1 MAEEVLGRVAIELDL
16 KDAKFRKNLQGSK
29 DALRNVATEMRANVA
44 SMDAAGNKYGALA
57 VKQEG
62 LNKMLQAQANR
73 LRLLQNQ
80 YQGSM
85 TKQGQ
90 WTRSTANYARQVN
103 MTNSY
108 ISQLKQQLVENAKA
122 MARAKVETTGVT
134 GAVNRFGQATKGIGG
149 HLINAGRSMTAFTAP
164 VAAGFTYGVKK
175 AVELDNT
182 LMHTRNLVKNSGEET
197 AAEMRTN
204 LAKMTA
210 DTRKF
215 SDQYGISQQK
225 IATGYQDLIKRGYS
239 SGQAVAVMNSE
250 LQASIATGDD
260 FAEVTQVASQ
270 VLESFGL
277 RTENTALM
285 TAHSKMVL
293 NQLSYAADA
302 TSTSFKDIGIAMSY
316 VGASAKEAGFTVG
329 ETSAALG
336 VLSNNGLEAE
346 KAGTGLRR
354 AIINLSKAAA
364 GIDKDG
370 NVLKKLGIRKEDI
383 LDSKG
388 NLKDLSTVM
397 GVIGKKTKDMS
408 NTEKGVLFNKLFGT
422 TGQQA
427 GFILTENTSKL
438 HELTE
443 QVEKS
448 AKNNYIGKLAESNL
462 KSAQNQFNIFKEQLT
477 NTAMDAARI
486 ILPYVTNF
494 MHGVQN
500 VIQAFDGLSD
510 GAKRFIVNSAL
521 LVAGLGPVSLAIGGV
536 LKAVGGLATGAVKV
550 ISFFSAWKAG
560 RAEMDALGIAT
571 KAPLGGLLKLKGAA
585 TTAGTAMEATTAG
598 TEAAGSAFSLFNPYV
613 LAAVAA
619 LGIGVGA
626 WELWGKKALE
636 SRDRTNRW
644 GTDIGSAADTA
655 ATKFKNWSTDATV
668 ALNDT
673 SSSASTNGKKI
684 EKAFKGMTKA
694 AEEASK
700 KQKTAMN
707 KLAKEVGGATGKAI
721 EADAKAAEK
730 SRQKHIANMERYYQQ
745 VKDITK
751 QSVDNNVKLTQD
763 QRVTIA
769 NLQRKMAEEQVKT
782 LGLSSKKQQLVLKA
796 ELNETSEMTKKELHS
811 MAVAASDAVSKE
823 NDNYQ
828 KSLNTIK
835 NSDIL
840 STKQKHKYIEE
851 LTQEHYDKLN
861 TLSAGFI
868 NAEKAEGKTRKQ
880 ILEDMVLWGHLT
892 KKEAENAYEAWKD
905 AQQKTSSNII
915 KITDDMKKNV
925 KGAAE
930 YWNGL
935 VLDPK
940 TGDLKT
946 NAPQEVAKAIKS
958 KDNWNKIKL
967 LKKEGLLST
976 NAQQIVA
983 AALIENGKW
992 NKMSWKEQKAWL
1004 KDGFSETITKALE
1017 DSGKWNDLSLEQK
1030 QAIVQA
1036 DSKHELASILLE
1048 AGVWNSLTMKQQ
1060 EAVIT
1065 DKATKNIYPAISK
1078 TQEWNNLDVKQKE
1091 AIINAK
1097 GKTELVDQLFQAGL
1111 WNKLSIKDKQAI
1123 VATKGQAKMIDVLSN
1138 MKEWNNLN
1146 PKQQQAV
1153 IESKGG
1159 QDLVNNLTHF
1169 KLWKDLPQSVVK
1181 QIIADDEA
1189 SGNLTAANNALQ
1201 AWAKANPGAAK
1212 KAIGHDLA
1220 SPGFDKAANAVRNY
1234 KNTSP
1239 GKTKNAL
1246 GKDYASQAF
1255 STATRSTNT
1264 FRNTSPGATKQA
1276 RGADRASGAMNG
1288 ATRSVNRFHSSSTGG
1303 TKHARAKDEASGP
1316 ANSAVAAVKRFFSLP
1331 AQRTIKLI
1339 TSFVTHGK
1347 KGHKRGTVYHS
1358 GGVMMVNDAVG
1369 NHFRELVQFPDG
1381 TSFIPTGRNVLLDA
1395 PRGTKV
1401 MTANRTAQKFPGLK
1415 QYANGTIEQPKLN
1428 SNMRFLRMSSDIINA
1443 PTPNVAVTTAQT
1455 DLTGLEGKVDSM
1467 VNILTQLLAKD
1478 QTIKL
1483 DSDIVGR
1490 SLDRRQTRG
1499 INLES
1504 RGVYSGV

>member
-182 LMHTRNLVKNSGEET
+182 LMHTRNLIKNSGEES
-197 AAEMRTN
+197 AATVSRNMSRI
-204 LAKMTA
+204 TA

-239 SGQAVAVMNSE
+239 SGQAIAVMNSE

-260 FAEVTQVASQ
+260 FTEVTQVASQ

-277 RTENTALM
+277 RTKNTALM
-285 TAHSKMVL
+285 QQHSKQVL
-293 NQLSYAADA
+293 NELSYAADL

-316 VGASAKEAGFTVG
+316 VGASAHDAGFGLG

-336 VLSNNGLEAE
+336 ILSNHGLEAE

-370 NVLKKLGIRKEDI
+370 NVLKKLGIKKEDI

-388 NLKDLSTVM
+388 NLKDLASVM
-397 GVIGKKTKDMS
+397 EVINKHTKGMS
-408 NTEKGVLFNKLFGT
+408 RTDKGVLFNKLFGT

-427 GFILTENTSKL
+427 GLILADNADKL
-438 HELTE
+438 RDLTK

-448 AKNNYIGKLAESNL
+448 TKNNYVGKLAESNL

-510 GAKRFIVNSAL
+510 GTKRFIVNSAL

-536 LKAVGGLATGAVKV
+536 LKAVGSLATGTVKV

-560 RAEMDALGIAT
+560 RAEMDALGMAT

-655 ATKFKNWSTDATV
+655 ATKFKNWSTEATV
-668 ALNDT
+668 AINDT
-673 SSSASTNGKKI
+673 TSSATTNGKKI
-684 EKAFKGMTKA
+684 EKAFHGMAKA
-694 AEEASK
+694 AEDASK
-700 KQKTAMN
+700 KQKKAADSF
-707 KLAKEVGGATGKAI
+707 AKEIGGAAGEAI
-721 EADAKAAEK
+721 EAEAKREEA
-730 SRQKHIANMERYYQQ
+730 SRNKHIQKMEEYYQQ
-745 VKDITK
+745 VENIVKDKNGKYI
-751 QSVDNNVKLTQD
+751 KLNQD
-763 QRVTIA
+763 QRATVA
-769 NLQRKMAEEQVKT
+769 NIQRKMAEEEVKT
-782 LGLSSKKQQLVLKA
+782 LGLSAKQQRLVLQAQLNDTNSMSQKQLKKMANASA
-796 ELNETSEMTKKELHS
+796 EALKKEEENYNTTYGKIKRNTKLS
-811 MAVAASDAVSKE
+811 AAERNAGLE
-823 NDNYQ
+823 A
-828 KSLNTIK
+828 L
-835 NSDIL
+835 
-840 STKQKHKYIEE
+840 ER
-851 LTQEHYDKLN
+851 EHYATLN
-861 TLSAGFI
+861 ALGAGFI
-868 NAEKAEGKTRKQ
+868 NAEKARGYRRKA
-880 ILEDMVLWGHLT
+880 IIDDLMEYGEMSEEDA
-892 KKEAENAYEAWKD
+892 KKVYKAWED
-905 AQQKTSSNII
+905 AQEKTTASII
-915 KITDDMKKNV
+915 KITDGMKKNV
-925 KGAAE
+925 KNAAE
-930 YWNGL
+930 TWNNL

-940 TGDLKT
+940 TGQLKT

-958 KDNWNKIKL
+958 KDQWNQIKL
-967 LKKEGLLST
+967 LKKKGLLST

-992 NKMSWKEQKAWL
+992 DKMTWKEQKAWL

-1017 DSGKWNDLSLEQK
+1017 DSGKWNSLSLDQK

-1097 GKTELVDQLFQAGL
+1097 GKAELVDQLFQAGL
-1111 WNKLSIKDKQAI
+1111 WNKLSLKDKQAL
-1123 VATKGQAKMIDVLSN
+1123 VATKGQAELISTLEKT
-1138 MKEWNNLN
+1138 KEWNNLT
-1146 PKQQQAV
+1146 PKQQQAIV
-1153 IESKGG
+1153 ESKGG
-1159 QDLVNNLTHF
+1159 KELNDTLDHF
-1169 KLWKDLPQSVVK
+1169 QMWQGLPASVIK
-1181 QIIADDEA
+1181 QIVADDRA
-1189 SGNLTAANNALQ
+1189 SGKIDVANAALRR
-1201 AWAKANPGAAK
+1201 WAQANPGEAK
-1212 KAIGHDLA
+1212 KVLGEDWA
-1220 SPGFDKAANAVRNY
+1220 SQKFDVATNALNRY
-1234 KNTSP
+1234 KGSNP
-1239 GKTKNAL
+1239 GKAKQAL
-1246 GKDYASQAF
+1246 AKDYASQALG
-1255 STATRSTNT
+1255 SATRSTNT

-1288 ATRSVNRFHSSSTGG
+1288 ATRSVNRFRGTSAGG

-1347 KGHKRGTVYHS
+1347 KGHKRGTAYHP

-1381 TSFIPTGRNVLLDA
+1381 TSFIPTGRNVVMDA

-1401 MTANRTAQKFPGLK
+1401 MTANRTAQRFPGLK

-1443 PTPNVAVTTAQT
+1443 PTPNVAVTMAQT
-1455 DLTGLEGKVDSM
+1455 DLSGLEGKVDSM
-1467 VNILTQLLAKD
+1467 VDILTQLLAKD

>member
-108 ISQLKQQLVENAKA
+108 ISKLKQQLVENAKA

-134 GAVNRFGQATKGIGG
+134 GAVNRFGQATRGIGG

-225 IATGYQDLIKRGYS
+225 IAAGYQDLIKRGYS

-277 RTENTALM
+277 RTKNTALM

-364 GIDKDG
+364 GIGKDG
-370 NVLKKLGIRKEDI
+370 NVLKKLGIKKEDI

-427 GFILTENTSKL
+427 GFILTENASKL
-438 HELTE
+438 HDLTE

-510 GAKRFIVNSAL
+510 GTKRFIVNSAL

-536 LKAVGGLATGAVKV
+536 LKAVGSLATGAVKV

-560 RAEMDALGIAT
+560 RAEMDALGMAT

-644 GTDIGSAADTA
+644 GTDIGAAADTA
-655 ATKFKNWSTDATV
+655 ATKFKNWSTEATV
-668 ALNDT
+668 AINDT
-673 SSSASTNGKKI
+673 TSSATTNGKKI
-684 EKAFKGMTKA
+684 EKAFHGMAKA
-694 AEEASK
+694 AEDASK
-700 KQKTAMN
+700 KQKKAADSF
-707 KLAKEVGGATGKAI
+707 AKEIGGAAGEAI
-721 EADAKAAEK
+721 EAEAKREEA
-730 SRQKHIANMERYYQQ
+730 SRNKHIQKMEQYYQQ
-745 VKDITK
+745 VENIVKDKNGKYI
-751 QSVDNNVKLTQD
+751 KLNQD
-763 QRVTIA
+763 QRATVA
-769 NLQRKMAEEQVKT
+769 NIQRKMAEEEVKT
-782 LGLSSKKQQLVLKA
+782 LGLSAKQQKLVLKA
-796 ELNETSEMTKKELHS
+796 QLDETNSMSQKQLKKMTTASAGALKKEEEQYNETYGK
-811 MAVAASDAVSKE
+811 
-823 NDNYQ
+823 
-828 KSLNTIK
+828 IK
-835 NSDIL
+835 RNA
-840 STKQKHKYIEE
+840 K
-851 LTQEHYDKLN
+851 LTTAERNAGLEALEREHYATLN
-861 TLSAGFI
+861 ALGAGFI
-868 NAEKAEGKTRKQ
+868 NAEKARGYRRQAIIDDLMEYG
-880 ILEDMVLWGHLT
+880 EMS
-892 KKEAENAYEAWKD
+892 EKD
-905 AQQKTSSNII
+905 AEKVYKAWEKAQEKTSASII

-925 KGAAE
+925 QNAAE

-940 TGDLKT
+940 TGQLKT

-967 LKKEGLLST
+967 LQKKGLLST

-1097 GKTELVDQLFQAGL
+1097 GKAELVEQLVQANL
-1111 WNKLSIKDKQAI
+1111 WNSLDLKDKQAL
-1123 VATKGQAKMIDVLSN
+1123 VATKGQAELISTLEKT
-1138 MKEWNNLN
+1138 KEWNNLT
-1146 PKQQQAV
+1146 PKQQQAIV
-1153 IESKGG
+1153 ESKGG
-1159 QDLVNNLTHF
+1159 KELNDTLDHF
-1169 KLWKDLPQSVVK
+1169 QMWQGLPASVIK
-1181 QIIADDEA
+1181 QIVADDRA
-1189 SGNLTAANNALQ
+1189 SGNIDVANAALRRWAQLNPGEAKKVLGEDWASQKFNTASNALRNY
-1201 AWAKANPGAAK
+1201 KVANPGKAK
-1212 KAIGHDLA
+1212 RALA
-1220 SPGFDKAANAVRNY
+1220 
-1234 KNTSP
+1234 
-1239 GKTKNAL
+1239 
-1246 GKDYASQAF
+1246 KDYASQAF
-1255 STATRSTNT
+1255 GTATRSTNT
-1264 FRNTSPGATKQA
+1264 FRNTSPGATKHA

-1288 ATRSVNRFHSSSTGG
+1288 ATRSVNRFRGTSAGG

-1316 ANSAVAAVKRFFSLP
+1316 ANRAVSAVKSFLSLP
-1331 AQRTIKLI
+1331 TVRTISLI
-1339 TSFVTHGK
+1339 TNFVK
-1347 KGHKRGTVYHS
+1347 KKHKRGTAYHP

-1381 TSFIPTGRNVLLDA
+1381 TSFIPTGRNVVMDA

-1443 PTPNVAVTTAQT
+1443 PTPNIAVTTAQA

>member
-175 AVELDNT
+175 AADLDNA
-182 LMHTRNLVKNSGEET
+182 LMHTRNLIRTGGESAAQTSRSMAIIT
-197 AAEMRTN
+197 AN
-204 LAKMTA
+204 
-210 DTRKF
+210 TRKY

-225 IATGYQDLIKRGYS
+225 IANGYRELIKRGYNS
-239 SGQAVAVMNSE
+239 KQAISVMNSE
-250 LQASIATGDD
+250 LKASIATGES
-260 FAEVTQVASQ
+260 FSEVTQVSSQ

-277 RTENTALM
+277 RTDHVGR
-285 TAHSKMVL
+285 HSKMVL
-293 NQLSYAADA
+293 NQLAFAADK
-302 TSTSFKDIGIAMSY
+302 TSTSFKDIGIGMSY
-316 VGASAKEAGFTVG
+316 VGATAKEAGLSVA
-329 ETSAALG
+329 ETSTALG
-336 VLSNNGLEAE
+336 ILSDNGLEAE

-354 AIINLSKAAA
+354 AIINLSKVAAD
-364 GIDKDG
+364 IDKDG
-370 NVLKKLGIRKEDI
+370 NVLKKLGIKKEDI

-388 NLKDLSTVM
+388 NLKDLATVM

-408 NTEKGVLFNKLFGT
+408 DPEKGVLFNKLFGT

-427 GFILTENTSKL
+427 GFILSNNADKL
-438 HELTE
+438 RDLTK

-448 AKNNYIGKLAESNL
+448 AKNDYIGKLAEKNL
-462 KSAQNQFNIFKEQLT
+462 KSAQNQFNIFKQQLT
-477 NTAMDAARI
+477 NTAIDAARI

-494 MHGVQN
+494 MHGVEN

-510 GAKRFIVNSAL
+510 GTKRFIVNSAL
-521 LVAGLGPVSLAIGGV
+521 LVAGLGPVSLAIGSV

-560 RAEMDALGIAT
+560 RAEMDALGMAT

-598 TEAAGSAFSLFNPYV
+598 TEAAGSAFSLLNPYV

-644 GTDIGSAADTA
+644 GTDIGAAADTA
-655 ATKFKNWSTDATV
+655 ATKFKNWSTEATV
-668 ALNDT
+668 AINDT
-673 SSSASTNGKKI
+673 TSSATTNGKKI
-684 EKAFKGMTKA
+684 EKAFHGMAKA
-694 AEEASK
+694 AEDASK
-700 KQKTAMN
+700 KQKKAADSF
-707 KLAKEVGGATGKAI
+707 AKEIGGAAGDAI
-721 EADAKAAEK
+721 EAEAKREEA
-730 SRQKHIANMERYYQQ
+730 SRNKHIQKMEQYYQQ
-745 VKDITK
+745 VENIVKDKNGEYI
-751 QSVDNNVKLTQD
+751 KLNQD
-763 QRVTIA
+763 QRATVA
-769 NLQRKMAEEQVKT
+769 NIQRKMAEEEVKT
-782 LGLSSKKQQLVLKA
+782 LGLSAKQQKLVLKA
-796 ELNETSEMTKKELHS
+796 QLNETNSMSQKQLKKMTNASAEALKKEEENYNTTYGKIKRNTKLS
-811 MAVAASDAVSKE
+811 AAERNAGLE
-823 NDNYQ
+823 A
-828 KSLNTIK
+828 L
-835 NSDIL
+835 
-840 STKQKHKYIEE
+840 ER
-851 LTQEHYDKLN
+851 EHYATLN
-861 TLSAGFI
+861 ALGAGFI
-868 NAEKAEGKTRKQ
+868 NAEKARGYRRQAIIDDLMEYG
-880 ILEDMVLWGHLT
+880 EMS
-892 KKEAENAYEAWKD
+892 EKD
-905 AQQKTSSNII
+905 AEKVYKAWEDAQEKTTASII
-915 KITDDMKKNV
+915 KITNGMKKSV

-940 TGDLKT
+940 TGQLKT

-967 LKKEGLLST
+967 LQKKGLLST

-1017 DSGKWNDLSLEQK
+1017 DSGKWNDLSLKQK

-1097 GKTELVDQLFQAGL
+1097 GKAELVDQLFQAGL
-1111 WNKLSIKDKQAI
+1111 WNKLSLKDKQAL
-1123 VATKGQAKMIDVLSN
+1123 VATKGKAELISTLEKT
-1138 MKEWNNLN
+1138 KEWNNLT
-1146 PKQQQAV
+1146 PKQQQAIV
-1153 IESKGG
+1153 ESKGG
-1159 QDLVNNLTHF
+1159 KELNDTLDHF
-1169 KLWKDLPQSVVK
+1169 QMWQGLPTSVIK
-1181 QIIADDEA
+1181 QIVANDRA
-1189 SGNLTAANNALQ
+1189 SGNIDVANAALRRWAQLNPGEAKKVLGEDWASQKFNTASNALRNY
-1201 AWAKANPGAAK
+1201 KTANPGKAK
-1212 KAIGHDLA
+1212 QALA
-1220 SPGFDKAANAVRNY
+1220 
-1234 KNTSP
+1234 
-1239 GKTKNAL
+1239 
-1246 GKDYASQAF
+1246 KDYASQAF
-1255 STATRSTNT
+1255 GTATRSTNT

-1443 PTPNVAVTTAQT
+1443 PTPNVAVTTART

>member
-164 VAAGFTYGVKK
+164 VAAGFTYGAKK
-175 AVELDNT
+175 AAELDNS
-182 LMHTRNLVKNSGEET
+182 LMHTRNLIRSGGESAAQT
-197 AAEMRTN
+197 AQSMATI
-204 LAKMTA
+204 TA
-210 DTRKF
+210 NTRKY

-225 IATGYQDLIKRGYS
+225 IANGYRELIKRGYS
-239 SGQAVAVMNSE
+239 SKQAIAVMNSE
-250 LQASIATGDD
+250 LKASIATGDD
-260 FAEVTQVASQ
+260 FSEVTEVSSQ

-277 RTENTALM
+277 RADHVGR
-285 TAHSKMVL
+285 HSKMVL
-293 NQLSYAADA
+293 NQLAFAADK
-302 TSTSFKDIGIAMSY
+302 TSTGFKDIGIGMSY
-316 VGASAKEAGFTVG
+316 VGATAKEAGFSVA
-329 ETSAALG
+329 ETSTALG
-336 VLSNNGLEAE
+336 ILSDNGLEAE

-354 AIINLSKAAA
+354 AIINLSQAASS
-364 GIDKDG
+364 IDKDG
-370 NVLKKLGIRKEDI
+370 NVLKKLGIKKEDI

-388 NLKDLSTVM
+388 NLKDLATVM
-397 GVIGKKTKDMS
+397 GVIHEKTKDMTKPEKS
-408 NTEKGVLFNKLFGT
+408 NLFNKLFGT

-427 GFILTENTSKL
+427 GFILTENSKRL
-438 HELTE
+438 GKLTG
-443 QVEKS
+443 QVEKA
-448 AKNNYIGKLAESNL
+448 AKNDYIGKLAEKNL
-462 KSAQNQFNIFKEQLT
+462 KSAQNQFNIFKQQLT

-494 MHGVQN
+494 MHGVEN

-560 RAEMDALGIAT
+560 RAEMNALGMAT

-700 KQKTAMN
+700 KQKTAMD

-763 QRVTIA
+763 QRVTVA

-823 NDNYQ
+823 NDNYLI
-828 KSLNTIK
+828 SLNKIE

-880 ILEDMVLWGHLT
+880 ILEDMASWGRLT
-892 KKEAENAYEAWKD
+892 KKEAENAYGAWKD
-905 AQQKTSSNII
+905 AQKKTSSNII

-940 TGDLKT
+940 TGQLKT

-976 NAQQIVA
+976 NSQQIVA

-1097 GKTELVDQLFQAGL
+1097 GKAELVDQLFQAGL
-1111 WNKLSIKDKQAI
+1111 WNKLSIKDKQAL
-1123 VATKGQAKMIDVLSN
+1123 VATKGQAKMIGVLSN

-1255 STATRSTNT
+1255 GTATRSTNT

-1288 ATRSVNRFHSSSTGG
+1288 ATRSVNKFHSSSTGG

-1316 ANSAVAAVKRFFSLP
+1316 ANRAVSAVKSFLSLP
-1331 AQRTIKLI
+1331 TVRTISLI
-1339 TSFVTHGK
+1339 TNFVK
-1347 KGHKRGTVYHS
+1347 KKHKRGTAYHP

-1381 TSFIPTGRNVLLDA
+1381 TSFIPTGRNVVMDA

-1443 PTPNVAVTTAQT
+1443 PTPNIAVTTAQT

>member
-1 MAEEVLGRVAIELDL
+1 
-16 KDAKFRKNLQGSK
+16 
-29 DALRNVATEMRANVA
+29 
-44 SMDAAGNKYGALA
+44 
-57 VKQEG
+57 
-62 LNKMLQAQANR
+62 MLQAQANR

-182 LMHTRNLVKNSGEET
+182 LMHTRNLIKNSGEES
-197 AAEMRTN
+197 AATVSRNMARI
-204 LAKMTA
+204 TA

-277 RTENTALM
+277 RTKNTALM
-285 TAHSKMVL
+285 QQHSKQVL
-293 NQLSYAADA
+293 NELSYAADL

-316 VGASAKEAGFTVG
+316 VGASAHEAGFGLG

-336 VLSNNGLEAE
+336 ILSNNGLEAE

-370 NVLKKLGIRKEDI
+370 NVLKKLGIKKEDI

-388 NLKDLSTVM
+388 NLKDLASVMEVINKHTKGMST
-397 GVIGKKTKDMS
+397 
-408 NTEKGVLFNKLFGT
+408 TEKGVLFNKLFGT

-427 GFILTENTSKL
+427 GLILADNADKL
-438 HELTE
+438 RKLTK
-443 QVEKS
+443 QVEGSTK
-448 AKNNYIGKLAESNL
+448 KNYIGKLAESNL

-500 VIQAFDGLSD
+500 VIQAFNGLSD

-560 RAEMDALGIAT
+560 RAEMDALGMAT
-571 KAPLGGLLKLKGAA
+571 KAPLGSLLKLKGAA
-585 TTAGTAMEATTAG
+585 TATGTAMEATTAG
-598 TEAAGSAFSLFNPYV
+598 TEAAGSAFSLLNPYV

-619 LGIGVGA
+619 LGIGIGA
-626 WELWGKKALE
+626 WELWGKKAVE

-644 GTDIGSAADTA
+644 GTDIGAAADTA
-655 ATKFKNWSTDATV
+655 ATKFKNWSTEATV
-668 ALNDT
+668 AINDT
-673 SSSASTNGKKI
+673 TSSATTNGKKI
-684 EKAFKGMTKA
+684 EKAFHGMAKA
-694 AEEASK
+694 AEDASK
-700 KQKTAMN
+700 KQKKAADSF
-707 KLAKEVGGATGKAI
+707 AKEIGGAAGDAI
-721 EADAKAAEK
+721 EAEAKREEA
-730 SRQKHIANMERYYQQ
+730 SRNKHIQKMEEYYQQ
-745 VKDITK
+745 VENIVKDKNGKYI
-751 QSVDNNVKLTQD
+751 KLNQD
-763 QRVTIA
+763 QRATVA
-769 NLQRKMAEEQVKT
+769 NIQRKMAEEEVKT
-782 LGLSSKKQQLVLKA
+782 LGLSAKQQKLVLKA
-796 ELNETSEMTKKELHS
+796 QLNETNSMSQKQLKRMTTSSAEALKKEEEQYNETYG
-811 MAVAASDAVSKE
+811 KI
-823 NDNYQ
+823 
-828 KSLNTIK
+828 KRNTK
-835 NSDIL
+835 
-840 STKQKHKYIEE
+840 
-851 LTQEHYDKLN
+851 LTTAERNAGLEALEREHYATLN
-861 TLSAGFI
+861 ALGAGFI
-868 NAEKAEGKTRKQ
+868 NAEKARGYRRKA
-880 ILEDMVLWGHLT
+880 IIDDLMEYGEMSEEDA
-892 KKEAENAYEAWKD
+892 KKVYKAWED
-905 AQQKTSSNII
+905 AQEKTTASII
-915 KITDDMKKNV
+915 KITNGMKKNV

-940 TGDLKT
+940 TGQLKT

-967 LKKEGLLST
+967 LQKKGLLST

-1097 GKTELVDQLFQAGL
+1097 GKAELVDQLFQAGL
-1111 WNKLSIKDKQAI
+1111 WNKLSLKDKQAL
-1123 VATKGQAKMIDVLSN
+1123 VATKGQAELISTLEKT
-1138 MKEWNNLN
+1138 KEWNNLT
-1146 PKQQQAV
+1146 PKQQQAIV
-1153 IESKGG
+1153 ESKGG
-1159 QDLVNNLTHF
+1159 KELNDTLDHF
-1169 KLWKDLPQSVVK
+1169 QMWQGLPASVIK
-1181 QIIADDEA
+1181 QIVADDRA
-1189 SGNLTAANNALQ
+1189 SGNIDVANAALRRWAQLNPGEAKKVLGEDWASQKFNTASNALRNY
-1201 AWAKANPGAAK
+1201 KTANPGKAK
-1212 KAIGHDLA
+1212 QALA
-1220 SPGFDKAANAVRNY
+1220 R
-1234 KNTSP
+1234 
-1239 GKTKNAL
+1239 
-1246 GKDYASQAF
+1246 DYASQAF
-1255 STATRSTNT
+1255 GTATRSTNT
-1264 FRNTSPGATKQA
+1264 FRNTSPGATKHA

-1347 KGHKRGTVYHS
+1347 KGHKRGTAYHP

-1381 TSFIPTGRNVLLDA
+1381 TSFIPTGRNVVMDA

-1467 VNILTQLLAKD
+1467 VDILTQLLAKD

>member
-108 ISQLKQQLVENAKA
+108 ISKLKQQLVENAKA

-164 VAAGFTYGVKK
+164 VAAGFTYGAKK
-175 AVELDNT
+175 AAELDNA
-182 LMHTRNLVKNSGEET
+182 LMHTRNLIRSGGESAAQT
-197 AAEMRTN
+197 AQSMATI
-204 LAKMTA
+204 TA
-210 DTRKF
+210 NTRKY

-225 IATGYQDLIKRGYS
+225 IANGYRELIKRGYS
-239 SGQAVAVMNSE
+239 SKQAIAVMNSE
-250 LQASIATGDD
+250 LKASIATGDD
-260 FAEVTQVASQ
+260 FSEVTAVSSQ
-270 VLESFGL
+270 ALESFGL
-277 RTENTALM
+277 RADHVGR
-285 TAHSKMVL
+285 HSKMVL
-293 NQLSYAADA
+293 NQLAYAADK
-302 TSTSFKDIGIAMSY
+302 TSTGFKDIGIGMSY
-316 VGASAKEAGFTVG
+316 VGATAKEAGFSVA
-329 ETSAALG
+329 ETSTALG
-336 VLSNNGLEAE
+336 ILSDNGLEAE

-354 AIINLSKAAA
+354 AIINLSQAASS
-364 GIDKDG
+364 IDKDG
-370 NVLKKLGIRKEDI
+370 NVLKKLGIKREDI

-388 NLKDLSTVM
+388 NLKDLATVM
-397 GVIGKKTKDMS
+397 GVIHEKTKDMTKPEKS
-408 NTEKGVLFNKLFGT
+408 NLFNKLFGT

-427 GFILTENTSKL
+427 GFILTENSKRL
-438 HELTE
+438 GKLTG
-443 QVEKS
+443 QVEKA
-448 AKNNYIGKLAESNL
+448 AKNDYIGKLAEKNL
-462 KSAQNQFNIFKEQLT
+462 KSAQNQFNIFKQQLT

-494 MHGVQN
+494 MHGVEN
-500 VIQAFDGLSD
+500 VIQAFNGLSD
-510 GAKRFIVNSAL
+510 GTKRFIVNSAL

-560 RAEMDALGIAT
+560 RAEMDALGMAT

-585 TTAGTAMEATTAG
+585 TATGTAMEATTAG
-598 TEAAGSAFSLFNPYV
+598 TEAAGSAFSLLNPYV

-619 LGIGVGA
+619 LGIGIGA
-626 WELWGKKALE
+626 WELWGKKAVE

-644 GTDIGSAADTA
+644 GTDIGAAADTA
-655 ATKFKNWSTDATV
+655 ATKFKNWSTEATV
-668 ALNDT
+668 AINDT
-673 SSSASTNGKKI
+673 TSSATTNGKKI
-684 EKAFKGMTKA
+684 EKAFHGMAKA
-694 AEEASK
+694 AEDASK
-700 KQKTAMN
+700 KQKKAADSF
-707 KLAKEVGGATGKAI
+707 AKEIGGVAGDAI
-721 EADAKAAEK
+721 EAEAKREEAN
-730 SRQKHIANMERYYQQ
+730 RNKHIQKMEQYYQQ
-745 VKDITK
+745 VENIVKDKNGKYI
-751 QSVDNNVKLTQD
+751 KLNQD
-763 QRVTIA
+763 QRATVA
-769 NLQRKMAEEQVKT
+769 NIQRKMAEEEVKT
-782 LGLSSKKQQLVLKA
+782 LGLSAKQQKLVLKA
-796 ELNETSEMTKKELHS
+796 QLNETNSMSQKQLKRMTTSSAEALKKEEEQYNETYG
-811 MAVAASDAVSKE
+811 KI
-823 NDNYQ
+823 
-828 KSLNTIK
+828 KRNTK
-835 NSDIL
+835 
-840 STKQKHKYIEE
+840 
-851 LTQEHYDKLN
+851 LTTAERNAGLEALEREHYATLN
-861 TLSAGFI
+861 ALGAGFI
-868 NAEKAEGKTRKQ
+868 NAEKARGYRRKA
-880 ILEDMVLWGHLT
+880 IIDDLMEYGEMSEEDA
-892 KKEAENAYEAWKD
+892 KKVYKAWED
-905 AQQKTSSNII
+905 AQEKTTASII
-915 KITDDMKKNV
+915 KITNGMKKNV

-940 TGDLKT
+940 TGQLKT

-967 LKKEGLLST
+967 LQKKGLLST

-1097 GKTELVDQLFQAGL
+1097 GKAELVDQLFQAGL
-1111 WNKLSIKDKQAI
+1111 WNKLSLKDKQAL
-1123 VATKGQAKMIDVLSN
+1123 VATKGQAELISTLEKT
-1138 MKEWNNLN
+1138 KEWNNLT
-1146 PKQQQAV
+1146 PKQQQAIV
-1153 IESKGG
+1153 ESKGG
-1159 QDLVNNLTHF
+1159 KELNDTLDHF
-1169 KLWKDLPQSVVK
+1169 QMWQGLPASVIK
-1181 QIIADDEA
+1181 QIVADDRA
-1189 SGNLTAANNALQ
+1189 SGNIDVANAALRRWAQLNPGEAKKVLGEDWASQKFNTASNALRNY
-1201 AWAKANPGAAK
+1201 KVANPGKAK
-1212 KAIGHDLA
+1212 QALA
-1220 SPGFDKAANAVRNY
+1220 
-1234 KNTSP
+1234 
-1239 GKTKNAL
+1239 
-1246 GKDYASQAF
+1246 KDYASQAF
-1255 STATRSTNT
+1255 STATRSTNA
-1264 FRNTSPGATKQA
+1264 FRNTSPGATKHA

-1316 ANSAVAAVKRFFSLP
+1316 ANSAVSAVKRFFNLP

-1347 KGHKRGTVYHS
+1347 KGHKRGTAYHP

-1381 TSFIPTGRNVLLDA
+1381 TSFIPTGRNVVMDA

-1443 PTPNVAVTTAQT
+1443 PTPNIAVTTAQT